1 MAEKKEKTT
10 KKTNLY
16 KATKSYK
23 TFVTNSG
30 LMTEEQHHKLLNGD
44 SVDLTGVPDKQMQYL
59 LCNNLITK

>member
-1 MAEKKEKTT
+1 MADKKAKTI
-10 KKTNLY
+10 KNDLY

-30 LMTEEQHHKLLNGD
+30 LMTEEQHDKLLNGD